1 MSICACPKPSALTEI
16 PTADCPVDL
25 KQIQKII
32 VQRHGF
38 VFDSGAG
45 TPTSPSVLA
54 DWLAL
59 KTATDS
65 TKVVVTPFI
74 GSEPLITPGEA
85 IQEGGGD
92 NSTLNG
98 IAVVTGT
105 NPSEFT
111 CKFRSLSPDQE
122 KAIKSLMC
130 ETSLVVYLITQ
141 ENKIIVKKISTA
153 KKTGFDISAL
163 FLSDRMNEGFGKNDM
178 FNFKF
183 SLTAGW
189 SEDLEVITPA
199 SGFNPLTDL

>member
-1 MSICACPKPSALTEI
+1 MSICPCPKATSLTAI
-16 PTADCPVDL
+16 PTNDCPVDL

-32 VQRHGF
+32 VQRQGYE
-38 VFDSGAG
+38 FDSGAG

-59 KTATDS
+59 KAASND
-65 TKVVVTPFI
+65 TKVIVSPFI

-92 NSTLNG
+92 NTTLNG

-111 CKFRSLSPDQE
+111 CKFRSLSADQE
-122 KAIKSLMC
+122 KALKLLMC
-130 ETSLVVYLITQ
+130 ESALVVYFITQ
-141 ENKIIVKKISTA
+141 DNKIVVKKIDTA

-163 FLSDRMNEGFGKNDM
+163 FISDRMNEGFGKNDM

-183 SLTAGW
+183 SLVAGW
-189 SEDLEVITPA
+189 SEDLEIITPA
-199 SGFNPLTDL
+199 PGFNPLTDL